1 LITAN
6 EVERVKGELLA
17 LLDEDTHN
25 EERILHRLSQ
35 IHAETGIQV
44 HAALLLILTRLL
56 MEEEEARGHWNAI
69 LQHRV
74 NLIARVGRDVGLRV
88 AVFDYFLN
96 VNRRLTRPR
105 IIELEVLEEV
115 EKSGTL
121 DPLTGLYNQRYFRS
135 ALQKELRRS
144 RRYELDMALLYMDL
158 DSFREINERYGDLVG
173 DILLKEV
180 AILIKNKIR
189 DIDVAARYSGE
200 EFVLLLPETERMGAY
215 LVAERIR
222 REIERHFVRRDVD
235 GKPILMTLSVGIA
248 KYPEDST
255 VGERLVGR
263 AEEALYQS
271 KARGPNGVAVY
282 FRERRNFIRFDP
294 ERKGLKI
301 ELQGA
306 NSGEPHPDASTPRN
320 ISRCGLL
327 VESARAFGVGDEV
340 QVRCVAQTGSETLT
354 LRGRVVRVEEL
365 ERSGGEDRFD
375 VGIAFLL
382 EWEHQE
388 AEIADFLQRER
399 VEVGLAP

>member
-1 LITAN
+1 VITAG

-35 IHAETGIQV
+35 IRAETGIHV

-56 MEEEEARGHWNAI
+56 MEEEEARSHWNAI

-74 NLIARVGRDVGLRV
+74 NLITRIGRDVGLRV

-96 VNRRLTRPR
+96 VNRKLTRPR
-105 IIELEVLEEV
+105 IIDLQVLEEV
-115 EKSGTL
+115 ERSSAL

-158 DSFREINERYGDLVG
+158 DNFREINERYGDLVG

-200 EFVLLLPETERMGAY
+200 EFVLLLTETERMGAY

-222 REIERHFVRRDVD
+222 REIDRHFLRRDVD
-235 GKPILMTLSVGIA
+235 GKPIQMTLSVGIA

-255 VGERLVGR
+255 VGERLIGR

-282 FRERRNFIRFDP
+282 YRERRNFIRFDP
-294 ERKGLKI
+294 ERRGLKI
-301 ELQGA
+301 EVESVTA
-306 NSGEPHPDASTPRN
+306 PETTGEGPSARN
-320 ISRCGLL
+320 ISRSGLL
-327 VESARAFGVGDEV
+327 VESDRAYSIGEEV
-340 QVRCVAQTGSETLT
+340 RVRCQAPDGCETIT
-354 LRGRVVRVEEL
+354 VRGKVVRVEEL
-365 ERSGGEDRFD
+365 ERMEEPGRFD
-375 VGIAFLL
+375 VGIAFML

-388 AEIADFLQRER
+388 AEITEFLQRER
-399 VEVGLAP
+399 AGVGI

>member
-1 LITAN
+1 LIAPN
-6 EVERVKGELLA
+6 EVERVKGELLV

-25 EERILHRLSQ
+25 EERILQRLSQ

-56 MEEEEARGHWNAI
+56 MEEEEARAHWNAI
-69 LQHRV
+69 LQHRI
-74 NLIARVGRDVGLRV
+74 NLITQIGREVGLRV

-96 VNRRLTRPR
+96 INRKLTRPR
-105 IIELEVLEEV
+105 IIELEVLEEA
-115 EKSGTL
+115 EKSSAL

-144 RRYELDMALLYMDL
+144 KRYELDLALLYMDL
-158 DSFREINERYGDLVG
+158 DNFREINERYGDLVG

-180 AILIKNKIR
+180 AILVKNKIR

-235 GKPILMTLSVGIA
+235 GKPIQMTLSVGIA
-248 KYPEDST
+248 QYPDDST
-255 VGERLVGR
+255 VGERLIGR

-282 FRERRNFIRFDP
+282 YRERRNFIRLDP
-294 ERKGLKI
+294 ERRGLKI
-301 ELQGA
+301 EVQPGEGPASPGA
-306 NSGEPHPDASTPRN
+306 DSSPRN
-320 ISRCGLL
+320 ISRSGLL
-327 VESARAFGVGDEV
+327 VETARGYSIGEEV
-340 QVRCVAQTGSETLT
+340 LVRCHDPAGSETIT
-354 LRGRVVRVEEL
+354 LRGRVVRVEDL
-365 ERSGGEDRFD
+365 EDIGRPGRFD

-388 AEIADFLQRER
+388 AEITEFLQRER
-399 VEVGLAP
+399 VGAGL

>member
-1 LITAN
+1 
-6 EVERVKGELLA
+6 VERVKGELLA

-69 LQHRV
+69 LQHRI
-74 NLIARVGRDVGLRV
+74 NLITRIGRDVGLRV

-96 VNRRLTRPR
+96 VNRKLTRPR

-115 EKSGTL
+115 EKSSAL
-121 DPLTGLYNQRYFRS
+121 DHLTGLYNQRYFRS

-144 RRYELDMALLYMDL
+144 KRYELDMALLYMDL
-158 DSFREINERYGDLVG
+158 DNFREINERYGDLVG

-255 VGERLVGR
+255 VGERLIGR

-271 KARGPNGVAVY
+271 KARGTNGVAVY

-294 ERKGLKI
+294 EHRGLKI
-301 ELQGA
+301 EVQPGDRPA
-306 NSGEPHPDASTPRN
+306 PSDASSSPRN
-320 ISRCGLL
+320 ISRSGLL
-327 VESARAFGVGDEV
+327 VETNQAYSIGGEV
-340 QVRCVAQTGSETLT
+340 QVRCQAQASLETIT

-365 ERSGGEDRFD
+365 EGIGEPGRFD

-388 AEIADFLQRER
+388 AEIAEFLQRER
-399 VEVGLAP
+399 VGAGR

>member
-1 LITAN
+1 MITAH

-44 HAALLLILTRLL
+44 HSALLLILTRLL
-56 MEEEEARGHWNAI
+56 MEEEEARAHWNAI
-69 LQHRV
+69 LHHRI
-74 NLIARVGRDVGLRV
+74 NLITRIGRDVGLRV
-88 AVFDYFLN
+88 AVFDYFIN
-96 VNRRLTRPR
+96 VNRKLTRPR
-105 IIELEVLEEV
+105 IIELEVLEEA
-115 EKSGTL
+115 ETSSTL

-144 RRYELDMALLYMDL
+144 RRYELDLALLYMDL
-158 DSFREINERYGDLVG
+158 DDFREINERYGDLVG

-200 EFVLLLPETERMGAY
+200 EFILLLPETERMGAY

-235 GKPILMTLSVGIA
+235 GKPIQMTLSVGIA
-248 KYPEDST
+248 QYPVDST
-255 VGERLVGR
+255 VGESLIGR

-271 KARGPNGVAVY
+271 KARGPNSVAVY
-282 FRERRNFIRFDP
+282 YRERRNFIRFDP
-294 ERKGLKI
+294 DRRGLKI
-301 ELQGA
+301 EVQPR
-306 NSGEPHPDASTPRN
+306 SGPAPPEAPPTPRN
-320 ISRCGLL
+320 ISRGGLL
-327 VESARAFGVGDEV
+327 VEMSRACDIGEEV
-340 QVRCVAQTGSETLT
+340 QVRCQDPAGSQTLT
-354 LRGRVVRVEEL
+354 LRGKVVRVEDL
-365 ERSGGEDRFD
+365 EGIGRPGRFD

-388 AEIADFLQRER
+388 AEVAEFLQRER
-399 VEVGLAP
+399 IGAVG

>member
-1 LITAN
+1 MIAPN
-6 EVERVKGELLA
+6 EVERVKGELLV

-25 EERILHRLSQ
+25 EERILQRLSQ

-56 MEEEEARGHWNAI
+56 MEEEEARAHWNAI
-69 LQHRV
+69 LQHRI
-74 NLIARVGRDVGLRV
+74 NLITQIGREVGLRV

-96 VNRRLTRPR
+96 INRKLTRPR
-105 IIELEVLEEV
+105 IIELEVLEEA
-115 EKSGTL
+115 EKSSAL

-144 RRYELDMALLYMDL
+144 KRYELDLALLYMDL
-158 DSFREINERYGDLVG
+158 DNFREINERYGDLVG

-180 AILIKNKIR
+180 AILVKNKIR

-235 GKPILMTLSVGIA
+235 GKPIQMTLSVGIA
-248 KYPEDST
+248 QYPDDST
-255 VGERLVGR
+255 VGERLIGR

-282 FRERRNFIRFDP
+282 YRERRNFIRLDP
-294 ERKGLKI
+294 ERRGLKI
-301 ELQGA
+301 EVQPGEGPASPGA
-306 NSGEPHPDASTPRN
+306 DSSPRN
-320 ISRCGLL
+320 ISRSGLL
-327 VESARAFGVGDEV
+327 VETARGYSIGEEV
-340 QVRCVAQTGSETLT
+340 LVRCHDPAGSETIT
-354 LRGRVVRVEEL
+354 LRGRVVRVEDL
-365 ERSGGEDRFD
+365 EDIGRPGRFD

-388 AEIADFLQRER
+388 AEITEFLQRER
-399 VEVGLAP
+399 VGAGL

>member
-1 LITAN
+1 MITAN

-35 IHAETGIQV
+35 IHAETGIQI
-44 HAALLLILTRLL
+44 HAALLLILTRLQ
-56 MEEEEARGHWNAI
+56 MEEEEARVHWNAI
-69 LQHRV
+69 LQHRI
-74 NLIARVGRDVGLRV
+74 NLITRIGREVSLRV
-88 AVFDYFLN
+88 AVLDYFLN
-96 VNRRLTRPR
+96 VNRKLTRPR
-105 IIELEVLEEV
+105 IIELEVLEEA
-115 EKSGTL
+115 EKSSAQ
-121 DPLTGLYNQRYFRS
+121 DSLTGLYNQRYFRS

-144 RRYELDMALLYMDL
+144 KRYELDLSLLYMDL
-158 DSFREINERYGDLVG
+158 DDFREINERYGDLVG

-189 DIDVAARYSGE
+189 DIDVAARHSGE

-222 REIERHFVRRDVD
+222 HEIERHFVRRDVD
-235 GKPILMTLSVGIA
+235 GKPIRMTLSVGIA

-255 VGERLVGR
+255 VGERLIGR

-282 FRERRNFIRFDP
+282 YRERRNFIRFDP
-294 ERKGLKI
+294 ERRGLKI
-301 ELQGA
+301 EV
-306 NSGEPHPDASTPRN
+306 EPGKDPASPEGFSATRN
-320 ISRCGLL
+320 ISRSGLL
-327 VESARAFGVGDEV
+327 METERAYAMGEEV
-340 QVRCVAQTGSETLT
+340 RIRCQDPAGPVMLT

-365 ERSGGEDRFD
+365 DGIGKPGRYD

-388 AEIADFLQRER
+388 AEITEFLHREK
-399 VEVGLAP
+399 VGAAR

>member
-1 LITAN
+1 MIAPN
-6 EVERVKGELLA
+6 EVERVKGELLV

-25 EERILHRLSQ
+25 EERILQRLSQ

-56 MEEEEARGHWNAI
+56 MEEEEARAHWNAI
-69 LQHRV
+69 LQHRI
-74 NLIARVGRDVGLRV
+74 NLITQIGREVGLRV

-96 VNRRLTRPR
+96 INRKLTRPR
-105 IIELEVLEEV
+105 IIELEVLEEA
-115 EKSGTL
+115 EKSSAL

-144 RRYELDMALLYMDL
+144 KRYELDLALLYMDL
-158 DSFREINERYGDLVG
+158 DNFREINERYGDLVG

-180 AILIKNKIR
+180 AILVKNKIR

-200 EFVLLLPETERMGAY
+200 EFILLLPETERMGAY

-235 GKPILMTLSVGIA
+235 GKPIQMTLSVGIA
-248 KYPEDST
+248 QYPDDST
-255 VGERLVGR
+255 VGERLIGR

-282 FRERRNFIRFDP
+282 YRERRNFIRLDP
-294 ERKGLKI
+294 ERRGLKI
-301 ELQGA
+301 EVQPGEGPASPGA
-306 NSGEPHPDASTPRN
+306 DSSPRN
-320 ISRCGLL
+320 ISRSGLL
-327 VESARAFGVGDEV
+327 VETARGYSIGEEV
-340 QVRCVAQTGSETLT
+340 LVRCHDPAGSETIT
-354 LRGRVVRVEEL
+354 LRGRVVRVEDL
-365 ERSGGEDRFD
+365 EDIGRPGRFD

-388 AEIADFLQRER
+388 AEITEFLQRER
-399 VEVGLAP
+399 VGAGL

>member
-1 LITAN
+1 LIAPD

-25 EERILHRLSQ
+25 EERILQRLSQ
-35 IHAETGIQV
+35 IHAETGIEV

-56 MEEEEARGHWNAI
+56 MEEEEARAHWNAI
-69 LQHRV
+69 LQHRI
-74 NLIARVGRDVGLRV
+74 NLITRVGRDVGLRV

-96 VNRRLTRPR
+96 INRKLTRPR
-105 IIELEVLEEV
+105 IIELEVLEEA
-115 EKSGTL
+115 EKSSAM

-144 RRYELDMALLYMDL
+144 KRYELDLALLYMDL
-158 DSFREINERYGDLVG
+158 DNFREINERYGDLVG

-180 AILIKNKIR
+180 AILVKNKIR
-189 DIDVAARYSGE
+189 DIDVAARHSGE

-235 GKPILMTLSVGIA
+235 GKPIQMTLSVGIA
-248 KYPEDST
+248 QYPDDST
-255 VGERLVGR
+255 VGERLIGR

-271 KARGPNGVAVY
+271 KARGPNGVSVY
-282 FRERRNFIRFDP
+282 YRERRNFIRIDP
-294 ERKGLKI
+294 ERRGLKI
-301 ELQGA
+301 EIRPGEGPALPGA
-306 NSGEPHPDASTPRN
+306 DSSPRN
-320 ISRCGLL
+320 ISRSGLL
-327 VESARAFGVGDEV
+327 VETARGYSIGEEV
-340 QVRCVAQTGSETLT
+340 LVRCHDPAGSETIT
-354 LRGRVVRVEEL
+354 MRGRVVRVEDL
-365 ERSGGEDRFD
+365 EDIGRPGRCD

-388 AEIADFLQRER
+388 AEITEFLQRER
-399 VEVGLAP
+399 VGAGP